1 MWQLVDNIS
10 SRLSDIDVV
19 TVATQDVVETLHD
32 HFKNIRLAQ
41 SPRRY
46 SICSAVMFVLLY
58 LNDVMP
64 AFPWGQVHSV
74 TGRSFSVALLGV
86 FWVFYL
92 VFRDYKPR
100 SPVCILYECKD
111 HSKNLVVLVTDW

>member
-1 MWQLVDNIS
+1 
-10 SRLSDIDVV
+10 
-19 TVATQDVVETLHD
+19 
-32 HFKNIRLAQ
+32 
-41 SPRRY
+41 
-46 SICSAVMFVLLY
+46 MFVLLY

-74 TGRSFSVALLGV
+74 TGRSFSVAL
-86 FWVFYL
+86 

-111 HSKNLVVLVTDW
+111 HSKNLVVPVTDW